1 LKLASA
7 TLKKKLK
14 DHDKGGD
21 RSPAAYAAIL
31 QALSEGFS
39 DEEIK
44 VLVEAHTQ
52 GVGERYVGVKAC
64 NLPKDISRIREKWEN
79 DRSASEQV
87 FAAGQRAGL
96 PSGFAIDVDGDL
108 VRADKAG
115 GELHKVCSAIEVTAR
130 IRDKNSAGWG
140 LVVKIVDP
148 DKQQKQIIIPWRDL
162 NVTAGE
168 RDPVGKL
175 RDQGLQLYATTAAA
189 DVREFLTRS
198 TPTTIA
204 RSVDRTGWQDGSV
217 FALPNRIFGSCEE
230 QLLWAGEATDAATYE
245 NAGTLADWQ
254 SKVAQLAA
262 SHPLLIGALCHGFV
276 GPILEPCD
284 ADGFGLHFFGKSSSG
299 KTTAASVTASIWGP
313 PRLFMKSWRT
323 TVNGLEGVAAAQNE
337 VLLVQDEIKQASP
350 DDIAQALY
358 MISQGKG
365 KQRAGRSGQ
374 ARSTKTWNVPYLS
387 TGEISTRDYVNSAL
401 ANKATAGQ
409 QVRCL
414 DIRVPAETGIFC
426 KGTNP
431 QDNGQLATQLKAMS
445 NEYYGTAGPAF
456 LEQIVVA
463 KDAIQ
468 ATLSGYRKDF
478 QADPCVQALL
488 ASDPDGQVLR
498 VLDQISILY
507 AAGMLA
513 SDFKVLPFS
522 EIQIRDAVLM
532 VLELWITERGGV
544 GAHEDQEAVEA
555 IRGFIQTNQHRLMR
569 PMPCDDSDDDASAI
583 KWTNPPK
590 PIGYHLEE
598 EGLFA
603 IFPQTW
609 KNEACAG
616 LDSRQVAERLF
627 AAGHLHPEM
636 SKGKM
641 SKPARKVTVGLDRQR
656 LVCISEDIL
665 TVGDAGAETDGTIE
679 RFVQNTPA

>member
-1 LKLASA
+1 
-7 TLKKKLK
+7 
-14 DHDKGGD
+14 
-21 RSPAAYAAIL
+21 
-31 QALSEGFS
+31 
-39 DEEIK
+39 
-44 VLVEAHTQ
+44 
-52 GVGERYVGVKAC
+52 VKAC

-79 DRSASEQV
+79 DRSASELV

-189 DVREFLTRS
+189 DVREFLTKS
-198 TPTTIA
+198 APTAIA
-204 RSVDRTGWQDGSV
+204 RSIDRTGWQSGSV
-217 FALPNRIFGSCEE
+217 FALPNRIIGSFGE
-230 QLLWAGEATDAATYE
+230 QLLWAGDATDAAIYE
-245 NAGTLADWQ
+245 STGTLADWQ
-254 SKVAQLAA
+254 SKVAQLAGD
-262 SHPLLIGALCHGFV
+262 HPLLLAALCHGLV
-276 GPILEPCD
+276 GPMLEPSG
-284 ADGFGLHFFGKSSSG
+284 ADGFGIHFFGKSSSG
-299 KTTAASVTASIWGP
+299 KTTAATITASIWGP

-374 ARSTKTWNVPYLS
+374 ARSTKTWNVPYIS
-387 TGEISTRDYVNSAL
+387 TGEISTRDYINSAFG
-401 ANKATAGQ
+401 NKATAGQ

-414 DIRVPAETGIFC
+414 DIRIPAETGIFG
-426 KGTNP
+426 KGSNP
-431 QDNGQLATQLKAMS
+431 QENAQLATQLKAMA
-445 NEYYGTAGPAF
+445 NECYGTAGPAF
-456 LEQIVVA
+456 LAQIVVA
-463 KDAIQ
+463 NETTQ
-468 ATLSGYRKDF
+468 ATLTMLRKDF
-478 QADPCVQALL
+478 QDGAGPQALL

-498 VLDQISILY
+498 VLDQVSLLY
-507 AAGMLA
+507 ATGKLA
-513 SDFKVLPFS
+513 SDLKVLPFS
-522 EIQIRDAVLM
+522 EAQIRGAALM

-544 GAHEDQEAVEA
+544 GAHEDNEAIEA
-555 IRGFIQTNQHRLMR
+555 IRGFVQTNQHRLIRQMSHNH
-569 PMPCDDSDDDASAI
+569 SDHDATET
-583 KWTNPPK
+583 KWTNPTK
-590 PIGYHLEE
+590 PIGYCLEE

-603 IFPQTW
+603 IFPRTW
-609 KNEACAG
+609 KEEACAG

-627 AAGHLHPEM
+627 SAGHLHPEM
-636 SKGKM
+636 SKG
-641 SKPARKVTVGLDRQR
+641 RIVKVAKKITVGEERQR
-656 LVCISEDIL
+656 LVCIGADIL
-665 TVGDAGAETDGTIE
+665 TVKEADHQGDGTLEAFIKPE
-679 RFVQNTPA
+679 HDSNLLLRGI